1 MNATPRP
8 RRRFPRAPLA
18 AAAVALVAAA
28 TLLGG
33 PATFATWT
41 DSSSQAAHVVS
52 SARGLSLTASATSAP
67 YDLDPAAR
75 PSSTRA
81 TSTTG
86 LVPGIRGQR
95 ITYTMTS
102 GVTDGVQGR
111 IAGTIK
117 ASAKTTWPAVYT
129 AGYLDTV
136 ATSSGKCAV
145 DPTPTVVANALT
157 WTFATATTQTMRP
170 GETCTVVL
178 DLSIPAVK
186 NGIDVSRTLKTS
198 RGTGTRLNPLADFIA
213 DAVVTQVP
221 RAEQK

>member
-1 MNATPRP
+1 MTALPRV

-18 AAAVALVAAA
+18 TAAVAVVATAA
-28 TLLGG
+28 LLGG

-41 DSSSQAAHVVS
+41 DTSSLDAYVVT
-52 SARGLSLTASATSAP
+52 SAGGLSLAVSASSAH
-67 YDLDPAAR
+67 YELDPAAR
-75 PSSTRA
+75 PSSTTA

-95 ITYTMTS
+95 ITYSMTS
-102 GVTDGVQGR
+102 GATDGVQGR
-111 IAGTIK
+111 IAGTIT
-117 ASAKTTWPAVYT
+117 ASAKTAWPAVFT
-129 AGYLDTV
+129 AGYLDV
-136 ATSSGKCAV
+136 VVTSSGKCAV
-145 DPTPTVVANALT
+145 NPTPTVVANTLT

-186 NGIDVSRTLKTS
+186 NGVDVSRTLKTS

-221 RAEQK
+221 RAEEK